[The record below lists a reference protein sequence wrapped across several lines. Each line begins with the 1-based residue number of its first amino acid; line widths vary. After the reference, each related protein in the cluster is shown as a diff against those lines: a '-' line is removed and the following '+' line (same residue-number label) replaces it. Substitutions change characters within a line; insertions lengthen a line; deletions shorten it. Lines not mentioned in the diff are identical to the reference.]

1 VSATDENGRD
11 GPSTNPMAEL
21 QLWCQMALIG
31 PGGAVLATRRLCGV
45 GAPGI
50 EAVDD
55 VARLALAAARLG
67 GRVVMGEV
75 SPEMAELLE
84 LAGLGV
90 EVEW

>member
-1 VSATDENGRD
+1 MSATDENGRY
-11 GPSTNPMAEL
+11 GTSTNPMADF
-21 QLWCQMALIG
+21 QLWCRMALIG
-31 PGGAVLATRRLCGV
+31 PGGAVLATRRLCGAGV
-45 GAPGI
+45 PGI
-50 EAVDD
+50 GAVDD

-67 GRVVMGEV
+67 GRVVVGEV